1 MAADP
6 ALLEGL
12 DPYDLMDAEAARI
25 DAYLSA
31 LPADAW
37 SRPSGCEDWTVKDLT
52 AHLAASEEYNRA
64 CMRDE
69 LPAFL
74 EGMGQRGITDMDS
87 FNAAGVADRADRS
100 TDELLDEWRAECG
113 ETRRWLREH
122 RGGELPT
129 MVGPYSVD
137 WQAVHLANELAIHA
151 DDLGVTVDDED
162 KGARDAWLSQVAH
175 FVVTEAD
182 KPVTIEPVDAGYV
195 VRTADASATL
205 DRPTFVAAVNARL
218 PDGAVDPQLAGA
230 LNFMG

>member
-31 LPADAW
+31 LAPEGW
-37 SRPSGCEDWTVKDLT
+37 STPSACDDWTVQQLT

-64 CMRDE
+64 CMSDGV
-69 LPAFL
+69 PAFL
-74 EGMGQRGITDMDS
+74 EAMGARGVTDMNS
-87 FNAAGVADRADRS
+87 FNAVGVADRADRS
-100 TDELLDEWRAECG
+100 TDELLEEWRAECG

-129 MVGPYSVD
+129 MVGPYPVD
-137 WQAVHLANELAIHA
+137 WQAFHLANELAIHA
-151 DDLGVTVDDED
+151 DDLGVPVTNAAE
-162 KGARDAWLSQVAH
+162 REAWLAQVAR
-175 FVVTEAD
+175 FVVSEAD

-195 VRTADASATL
+195 VRSDGATATL
-205 DRPTFVAAVNARL
+205 TPADFIAAVNARQTT
-218 PDGAVDPQLAGA
+218 DDVDAEVASA
-230 LNFMG
+230 LHFMA

>member
-12 DPYDLMDAEAARI
+12 DPYDLMDVEAARI

-31 LPADAW
+31 LPSDAW
-37 SRPSGCEDWTVKDLT
+37 SRPTSCSAWNVQQLT

-64 CMRDE
+64 CMTDG
-69 LPAFL
+69 LAAFL
-74 EGMGQRGITDMDS
+74 EAMGQRGVTDMDS
-87 FNAAGVADRADRS
+87 FNAAGVSDRAGRT

-137 WQAVHLANELAIHA
+137 WQAFHLANELAVHA
-151 DDLGVTVDDED
+151 DDLGVPVASTEAADRE
-162 KGARDAWLSQVAH
+162 AWLSQVAR
-175 FVVTEAD
+175 FVVGEAD
-182 KPVTIEPVDAGYV
+182 KPVTIEPDGDRYV
-195 VRTADASATL
+195 VSSGTAAATVTPAVL
-205 DRPTFVAAVNARL
+205 VAAVNGRL
-218 PDGAVDPQLAGA
+218 PAGALDPQLTSA
-230 LNFMG
+230 LSFMG

>member
-1 MAADP
+1 VAADP

-25 DAYLSA
+25 DTYLSG
-31 LPADAW
+31 LPAEGW
-37 SRPSGCEDWTVKDLT
+37 SRPSACEDWDVKELT

-64 CMRDE
+64 CMRDA

-74 EGMGQRGITDMDS
+74 EKMGERGVTDMNS

-100 TDELLDEWRAECG
+100 TDELLEEWRAECG
-113 ETRRWLREH
+113 ESRRWLREH
-122 RGGELPT
+122 RGGQLAT

-137 WQAVHLANELAIHA
+137 WQAFHLANELAIHA
-151 DDLGVTVDDED
+151 DDLGVPVDGKEVA
-162 KGARDAWLSQVAH
+162 ARDAWLAKVAH

-182 KPVTIEPVDAGYV
+182 KPVTIEPVDDGFL
-195 VRTADASATL
+195 VRSGDASATL
-205 DRPTFVAAVNARL
+205 SPSTFVAAVNARL
-218 PDGAVDPQLAGA
+218 PGDALDPQLASA